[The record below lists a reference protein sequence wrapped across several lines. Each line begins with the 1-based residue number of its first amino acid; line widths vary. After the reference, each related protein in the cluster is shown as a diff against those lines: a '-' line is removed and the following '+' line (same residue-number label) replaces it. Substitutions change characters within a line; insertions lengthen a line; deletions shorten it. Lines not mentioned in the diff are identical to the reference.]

1 MANTPEELVKA
12 VAPSGGEAKVMV
24 EATSN
29 WGYVYDVVEPW
40 VAEIVLGHPL
50 RVKAISS
57 AKVKTDRIDG
67 NTLA

>member
-1 MANTPEELVKA
+1 V
-12 VAPSGGEAKVMV
+12 V

-40 VAEIVLGHPL
+40 VAEIVLAHPL

-67 NTLA
+67 DTLAQGRHRQYCVLALHLVQP